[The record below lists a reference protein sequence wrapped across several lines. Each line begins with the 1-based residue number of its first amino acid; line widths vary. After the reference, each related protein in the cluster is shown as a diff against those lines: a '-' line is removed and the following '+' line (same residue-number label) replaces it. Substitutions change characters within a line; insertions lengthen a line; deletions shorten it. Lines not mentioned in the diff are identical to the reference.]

1 MVKVLSLVEVAQL
14 LVDSLSLFEVGLDW
28 QVFFIPLSDVI
39 LELELYF
46 QLTQSGLQPMRLIL
60 QKHIEVVG
68 DFLVSVEV

>member
-14 LVDSLSLFEVGLDW
+14 LVYSLSLFEVGLDW

-39 LELELYF
+39 LEFELYF